1 MTLHTGHKEHGYH
14 FTLTQALVYVSG
26 GAVSELF
33 LVNYKLTSERVI
45 V

>member
-1 MTLHTGHKEHGYH
+1 MTLYTGHKEHGYH
-14 FTLTQALVYVSG
+14 FTLTALVYVSG